1 MKKPIVTEQTTV
13 SEIGGLVCSSL
24 KSAGIDCF
32 LSGGA
37 VVTIYTQNKYMSYDL
52 DFVSLGD
59 RNKIKTVMEAIGFIK
74 VPTRH
79 FVHPESKF
87 YVEFPGSAVLIGDQ
101 PIIEFDEIKTK
112 FGTLKLLTPT
122 DSIKDRLAAF
132 YHWNDKQG
140 LEQAV
145 MIARSHPVK
154 LDEIKSWSLKEFQK
168 VKFDEFITALKQK

>member
-1 MKKPIVTEQTTV
+1 MKKPKYTINEQTTL

-24 KSAGIDCF
+24 KSAGIDSF

-37 VVTIYTQNKYMSYDL
+37 VVTIYTENKYMSYDL

-59 RNKIKTVMEAIGFIK
+59 RNKIKTVMESLGFFREA
-74 VPTRH
+74 TRH
-79 FVHPESKF
+79 YVHPKSKF

-101 PIIEFDEIKTK
+101 PVTKFDEIKTK
-112 FGTLKLLTPT
+112 YGILKLLTPT
-122 DSIKDRLAAF
+122 DSIKDRLAAY

-140 LEQAV
+140 LDQAI
-145 MIARSHPVK
+145 MIAESHPVK

-168 VKFDEFITALKQK
+168 AKFDEFIKALR